1 MKCWDFFKDP
11 AWEIE
16 VQVDSCV
23 SGLEATIQVGR
34 RTVGSRRNVSKKKK
48 SRIDWLPG
56 DFDLFR
62 GTSLTL
68 LEI

>member
-23 SGLEATIQVGR
+23 SGLEATVQVGR

-48 SRIDWLPG
+48 AELIG
-56 DFDLFR
+56 CQV
-62 GTSLTL
+62 TLTYSEAL
-68 LEI
+68 H

>member
-48 SRIDWLPG
+48 KQN
-56 DFDLFR
+56 
-62 GTSLTL
+62 
-68 LEI
+68 